1 MRSLLCAD
9 QAYTRHMVALKEERL
24 AVRMTAGQKRA
35 IERAA
40 QVLGRNVTEF
50 SVEVLTEKA
59 EEVLADRRL
68 FGVDQ
73 ATWDSF
79 LAQLDAPARPVKEL
93 VELLHR
99 PTVFEE

>member
-1 MRSLLCAD
+1 
-9 QAYTRHMVALKEERL
+9 
-24 AVRMTAGQKRA
+24 MTAGQKRA

-40 QVLGRNVTEF
+40 EIMGRNVTEF

-59 EEVLADRRL
+59 GEVLADRRL
-68 FGVDQ
+68 FGVDE

-79 LAQLDAPARPVKEL
+79 LAQHDAPARPVAEL
-93 VELLHR
+93 VELLRR